1 VISIRKHGA
10 PKKAKKK
17 GATLF
22 TLFFFFKLNEITYQ
36 IVSILQLTAN
46 ILSIA
51 GSRRNPLWST
61 SSVLTGLLSFMCE
74 DEITTGAIRTSDAE
88 KRRLAKESLEWN
100 MKNPSFRRLFPSLET
115 VAEQK
120 QQQEQKQEQGEHEAA
135 FTTPEN
141 QNGTGEAARAA
152 AREDMGRREWLMERL
167 LALVQRAQSILAFLV
182 AAMGFRPR
190 PQRA

>member
-1 VISIRKHGA
+1 
-10 PKKAKKK
+10 
-17 GATLF
+17 
-22 TLFFFFKLNEITYQ
+22 
-36 IVSILQLTAN
+36 
-46 ILSIA
+46 
-51 GSRRNPLWST
+51 
-61 SSVLTGLLSFMCE
+61 MCE

-135 FTTPEN
+135 LTTAED
-141 QNGTGEAARAA
+141 QDGTGEAARAA
-152 AREDMGRREWLMERL
+152 ARGEWLMERL
-167 LALVQRAQSILAFLV
+167 LALVQRAQSILAFLF
-182 AAMGFRPR
+182 AAMGVRPR